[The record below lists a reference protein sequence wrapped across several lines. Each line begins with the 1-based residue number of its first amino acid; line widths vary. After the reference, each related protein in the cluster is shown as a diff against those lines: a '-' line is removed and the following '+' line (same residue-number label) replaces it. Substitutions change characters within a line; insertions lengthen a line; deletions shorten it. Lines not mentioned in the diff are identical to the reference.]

1 MKSKTLRVSSR
12 RVFLRVPHNTFTL
25 DILYDIQYHVTIG
38 DNMENDELVQNMLLE
53 LRRGVISIA
62 VLSQLSKE
70 EYGYSLLKALSD
82 KGLEVDQSTLYPLLR
97 RLEAQGLL
105 QSDWRI
111 ADEARPRR
119 YYVISTQG
127 KAVLAKLKKEW
138 STMTATL
145 SQMLS

>member
-1 MKSKTLRVSSR
+1 
-12 RVFLRVPHNTFTL
+12 
-25 DILYDIQYHVTIG
+25 
-38 DNMENDELVQNMLLE
+38 MENDELVQNMLLE
-53 LRRGVISIA
+53 LRRGVLSIA

-82 KGLEVDQSTLYPLLR
+82 KGMEIDQSTLYPLLR
-97 RLEAQGLL
+97 RLESQGLL

-127 KAVLAKLKKEW
+127 KAVLNKLKREW
-138 STMTATL
+138 STMAETMK
-145 SQMLS
+145 QMLG

>member
-1 MKSKTLRVSSR
+1 
-12 RVFLRVPHNTFTL
+12 
-25 DILYDIQYHVTIG
+25 
-38 DNMENDELVQNMLLE
+38 MENDELVQNMLLE
-53 LRRGVISIA
+53 LRRGTLSIA

-97 RLEAQGLL
+97 RLESQGLL

-119 YYVISTQG
+119 YYVISPQG
-127 KAVLAKLKKEW
+127 KAVLGQLKKEW
-138 STMTATL
+138 SAMMETM
-145 SQMLS
+145 QKMLSS

>member
-1 MKSKTLRVSSR
+1 
-12 RVFLRVPHNTFTL
+12 
-25 DILYDIQYHVTIG
+25 
-38 DNMENDELVQNMLLE
+38 MENGELIQNMLLE
-53 LRRGVISIA
+53 LRRGTLSIA

-97 RLEAQGLL
+97 RLESQGLL

-127 KAVLAKLKKEW
+127 KEVLEQLKNEW
-138 STMTATL
+138 SAMTETM
-145 SQMLS
+145 QKMLS